1 MVICQDYIYNILV
14 VKDDVIFLLNGIL
27 DFNY

>member
-1 MVICQDYIYNILV
+1 MVICQDYIYDILV
-14 VKDDVIFLLNGIL
+14 VKDGVIFLLNGIL